1 MRRLSILAVGAG
13 VVGVAC
19 AGPGAAND
27 PSSRDYGH
35 GPWTYAPLTDWL
47 VVAPHP
53 DDEALI
59 AAGTLARAVE
69 SGKSVAVVVMTN
81 GDYDCVVDGL
91 TREAESIAG
100 LAAVG
105 VDESNV
111 TFLGYPDGALASLGR
126 TPLPAVRRKIGGVC
140 AEGNTTYASRGA
152 KRGHA
157 HPYTRGNAVRGLAVV
172 LSELRPADVIV
183 THPADTHPDHAA
195 TYGILRDAIE
205 GLPFVVRVHRAIVH
219 NGDCWPN
226 GVEPKEPCADTRID
240 PRLPTMALTGR
251 LAGYLPRE
259 RLAVPESCLV
269 ADPTQ
274 NKKLRAIA
282 AHASQT
288 RGRPDSYLFGFARN
302 DETFFPE
309 RFELSGDFRL
319 PHGGKRIAGP
329 WPYEL
334 EIDIAHHEA
343 RVVRKSAG
351 AKPKTL
357 ATWPLPYDVTPAD
370 VPDQQMI
377 VDERAA
383 DGVTEVT
390 VRFRGAVLGVA
401 IDLSASPS
409 ARRER

>member
-1 MRRLSILAVGAG
+1 MPPRLPFLLVAAG
-13 VVGVAC
+13 VLGLACVG
-19 AGPGAAND
+19 PAANA
-27 PSSRDYGH
+27 PTARDIGH
-35 GPWTYAPLTDWL
+35 GPPTEAPLTGWL

-69 SGKSVAVVVMTN
+69 SGQRVAVVVLTN

-126 TPLPAVRRKIGGVC
+126 TPLPPVRRKIGGTC
-140 AEGNTTYASRGA
+140 AEGSTTYASRGN

-157 HPYTRGNAVRGLAVV
+157 HPYTRADAVNDLTQV
-172 LSELRPADVIV
+172 LDELRPADIIV

-195 TYGILRDAIE
+195 TYAILRDA
-205 GLPFVVRVHRAIVH
+205 LDARTFAPRVHRAIVH

-240 PRLPTMALTGR
+240 PRAPTMPLTGR
-251 LAGYLPRE
+251 LAGYVPGE
-259 RLAVPESCLV
+259 RLPVPESCLLL
-269 ADPTQ
+269 DPAQ

-288 RGRPDSYLFGFARN
+288 RGKSDSYLFGFARA

-309 RFELSGDFRL
+309 TLVRDASFLHRLGEKRL
-319 PHGGKRIAGP
+319 PSPGP
-329 WPYEL
+329 YGLEL
-334 EIDIAHHEA
+334 DAAHREA
-343 RVVRKSAG
+343 RLVRTSPG
-351 AKPKTL
+351 ASPNPL
-357 ATWPLPYDVTPAD
+357 ATWPLPHDAFAGGPPTPEMFITG
-370 VPDQQMI
+370 P
-377 VDERAA
+377 EG
-383 DGVTEVT
+383 GVVEISA
-390 VRFRGAVLGVA
+390 RLHGRLLGVA
-401 IDLSASPS
+401 IDLSAFPS